1 MKTIQITLKDGQ
13 TKTLRQEIQPYV
25 EILAELGQKQVTE
38 EHFYEMLGAL
48 PPQALLPLKMI
59 AYARDQ
65 EMHGTAFLVG
75 EPSCHSYCAFSGDIA
90 AKYDCFFSVNDL
102 FYYGGEQSEKSFNLQ
117 FVQNYF

>member
-13 TKTLRQEIQPYV
+13 TKTLRQEIQPYI
-25 EILAELGQKQVTE
+25 EILAELGQKQVSE
-38 EHFYEMLGAL
+38 EHYYEMLGVL
-48 PPQALLPLKMI
+48 PPQA
-59 AYARDQ
+59 
-65 EMHGTAFLVG
+65 MHRAAFLVG

-102 FYYGGEQSEKSFNLQ
+102 FYYGGQQSEKSFDLQ